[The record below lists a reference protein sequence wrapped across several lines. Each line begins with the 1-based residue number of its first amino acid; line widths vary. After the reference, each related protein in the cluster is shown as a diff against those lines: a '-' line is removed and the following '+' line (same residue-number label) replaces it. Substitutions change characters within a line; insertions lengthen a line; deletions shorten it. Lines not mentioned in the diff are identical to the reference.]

1 MDDYLSLRGRANVP
15 AFMPRRRSFIPFFVS
30 AISWRGTYFIIHR
43 HTWDVSDSTV
53 YRLNAHGEV
62 IGKWTSKTACARDF
76 GCDPQTIVMIMDGT

>member
-1 MDDYLSLRGRANVP
+1 M
-15 AFMPRRRSFIPFFVS
+15 
-30 AISWRGTYFIIHR
+30 
-43 HTWDVSDSTV
+43 SDSTV